1 MREFPPGAV
10 IVDGCCPLHGS
21 TPDRRFPPVSRRLTT
36 LLSASVLASA
46 LVLSAC
52 GEETATTPTSAALSA
67 VTVQGADAKKA
78 PTVKVATPLQVK
90 KTESKVLTEG
100 SGAPVTKDDLV
111 SIQAVI
117 VNGRDG
123 KVAHSTWDTGA
134 VGLDLGAQELFA
146 SFRSQLPGKKVGSR
160 VLITSTPTDA
170 FGAQG
175 NESLGVKADD
185 PVVFVVDLE
194 SSSKVLKEAQGTAV
208 PPKKGLPTVTMNA
221 GKPATITVPKGATA
235 PTKTVV
241 QPLVQGTGAAVKK
254 GQTVRVAYTGA
265 LWKDGSVFDS
275 SASRPEQPYFEFPI
289 GQGQVIK
296 GWDNGLTGQKVGSR
310 VLLVIP
316 PADGYGAAGSPPKIS
331 GKDTLV
337 FVVDVLAAY

>member
-1 MREFPPGAV
+1 
-10 IVDGCCPLHGS
+10 
-21 TPDRRFPPVSRRLTT
+21 VSRRFTT

-46 LVLSAC
+46 LVLGAC
-52 GEETATTPTSAALSA
+52 GEESATTPTSAALSG

-78 PTVKVATPLQVK
+78 PTVKVATPLKVT
-90 KTESKVLTEG
+90 KTESKVVGEG
-100 SGAPVTKDDLV
+100 TGAPVAKDDLV
-111 SIQAVI
+111 GIQALI

-123 KVAHSTWDTGA
+123 KVAHSTWETGA
-134 VGLDLGAQELFA
+134 VPLDLGAQDLFP

-160 VLITSTPTDA
+160 VVITSTPADA

-175 NESLGVKADD
+175 NETLGIKGDD
-185 PVVFVVDLE
+185 PVVFVVDLV
-194 SSSKVLKEAQGTAV
+194 SASKILKQAEGTPV
-208 PPKKGLPTVTMNA
+208 PPKAGLPTVTMNE
-221 GKPATITVPKGATA
+221 GKPATITVPKDAKA

-241 QPLVQGTGAAVKK
+241 QPLIEGKGAEVEK

-275 SASRPEQPYFEFPI
+275 SANRPEQPYFEFPL

-296 GWDNGLTGQKVGSR
+296 GWDTGLVGQKVGSR

-337 FVVDVLAAY
+337 FVVDILAAY